1 MVFPVNPVQLSQ
13 ARSEYDEKGVVGS
26 GRGAWLL
33 MHVSGR
39 VRCVLPSLLAAAW
52 LTFAVPTAALEL
64 RVAAWNL
71 EHLDD
76 MNGAGC
82 VGREDDDYRALAE
95 RIDAL
100 GADVVTFQEVENVAA
115 AQRVFDAERWS
126 VEVSG
131 RPSTGTG
138 ASCSGRPAANLGH
151 LATGIAVRKGLEYTR
166 NDDLSSLAGGNR
178 YLRWGTDVTVER
190 DGQELR
196 VFSVHL
202 KSGCWGA
209 DQDDRASSASA
220 CATLRTQMETLAGW
234 IADQREAGEAFVI
247 AGDFNR
253 RLAIPDDWAW
263 AILTEDAPTLSLPT
277 VGRISRCDAR
287 FPEYI
292 DHLVFDADAGVSMVV
307 GSFEEG
313 ARSDP
318 HPDHCVVSARISV
331 APEFVTV
338 PFLVAASDTPP
349 FGFVRAVNPTGESG
363 TVEITAID
371 DTGVRFGPVSL
382 TLGAGAVGTFSS
394 SDLEEGAAHRGL
406 SEGVGDG
413 SGHWRLELDTDLDI
427 AARAYARSPGGYV
440 SRIDATVAGTYE
452 AGMHRYEVVF
462 FNPGSNMAKWSTL
475 RLVNPGDAAA
485 EVTVVAIDNAGEAAP
500 EGDVVLTVPAGKA
513 LELSAQALESGGEDF
528 DGRFGVGEGK
538 WRLTVRSDRV
548 LHVLSLVRSREGYV
562 ASLSH

>member
-1 MVFPVNPVQLSQ
+1 MRALRSLRCLPV
-13 ARSEYDEKGVVGS
+13 
-26 GRGAWLL
+26 
-33 MHVSGR
+33 
-39 VRCVLPSLLAAAW
+39 SLLAAAW
-52 LTFAVPTAALEL
+52 LACASSAGALEL

-71 EHLDD
+71 EHLADTND
-76 MNGAGC
+76 EGC
-82 VGREDDDYRALAE
+82 VGRDDADYTALAE
-95 RIDAL
+95 QIDSL
-100 GADVVTFQEVENVAA
+100 GVDVLAFQEVENAA
-115 AQRVFDAERWS
+115 AAERVFDAERWS
-126 VEVSG
+126 VEVSS
-131 RPSTGTG
+131 RTSTGTG
-138 ASCSGRPAANLGH
+138 PPCSGRPEARLGH
-151 LATGIAVRKGLEYTR
+151 LATGIAVREGLDYTR
-166 NDDLSSLAGGNR
+166 HDDFSAIAGGNR
-178 YLRWGTDVTVER
+178 YLRWGTDITVTR
-190 DGQELR
+190 DGQALR
-196 VFSVHL
+196 VLSVHL
-202 KSGCWGA
+202 KSGCWSAREDGY
-209 DQDDRASSASA
+209 ASREET
-220 CATLRTQMETLAGW
+220 CATLREQMEELADW
-234 IADQREAGEAFVI
+234 VAERREAGEAFVI

-263 AILTEDAPTLSLPT
+263 ALLTEDAPALSLPT
-277 VGRISRCDAR
+277 EGRISRCDER
-287 FPEYI
+287 YPEFI
-292 DHLVFDADAGVSMVV
+292 DHLVFDADAGLSLVV

-313 ARSDP
+313 ARSTP
-318 HPDHCVVSARISV
+318 HPDHCAVSARFRV
-331 APEFVTV
+331 APAFVTV

-349 FGFVRAVNPTGESG
+349 FGFVRVENPTSESG
-363 TVEITAID
+363 TVEIAAID

-427 AARAYARSPGGYV
+427 AARAYAWNPEGYV

-485 EVTVVAIDNAGEAAP
+485 EVTVVAVDNAGEAAP

-528 DGRFGVGEGK
+528 DGRFGDGEGK
-538 WRLTVRSDRV
+538 WRLMVRSDRV

-562 ASLSH
+562 ASLSR